1 MGGPIKPCKASSAVR
16 GTEIEDDDDEH
27 HKDEYEGQVL
37 GDRPDP
43 WEWLGPIGLTGAG
56 PFFPISDTRYEA
68 PDSPVAPW

>member
-1 MGGPIKPCKASSAVR
+1 MGGPIKPFKASSAVR
-16 GTEIEDDDDEH
+16 GTEPEDDDE

-43 WEWLGPIGLTGAG
+43 WEFGPIGVTGAG
-56 PFFPISDTRYEA
+56 PFFPISDTSYDA